1 MMQDVFIEKAEA
13 LRRYLQKTE
22 QEVDLQACFFNFT
35 FDSIM
40 KIFFAEAPKT
50 RRKQMGSLN

>member
-13 LRRYLQKTE
+13 LRRYLSKTE
-22 QEVDLQACFFNFT
+22 QEAVDLQACFFNFT

-40 KIFFAEAPKT
+40 KIFFAEAASHRDPLLK
-50 RRKQMGSLN
+50 SL